1 MNKNYNK
8 SWMDSAINESIKP
21 VSVSI
26 YYENGVPYLNYV
38 GETRLTNGYH
48 VHVEIPKMSLELNK
62 VDSVW
67 EDKSEYIG
75 KRLYLKGY
83 MQEMFAGN
91 DNKTRMNIIPL
102 ERDMTKEDLEK
113 ELGYKINL
121 IE

>member
-1 MNKNYNK
+1 MNKNYNQ

-21 VSVSI
+21 VSVII
-26 YYENGVPYLNYV
+26 YYENGEPYLNYV

-48 VHVEIPKMSLELNK
+48 VQVEIPKLSLELNK

-67 EDKSEYIG
+67 EERSEYIG
-75 KRLYLKGY
+75 KILYLNGY
-83 MQEMFAGN
+83 MQEMFVGN

-102 ERDMTKEDLEK
+102 ERDMTKEELEK